1 MLKNLAPLRLP
12 SRSQLKAALAASLA
26 LAVVAGVSHQLLNPL
41 EHVVLLASMGAT
53 AVLLFGLPHSPLA
66 KPRVVFFGH
75 LIPATI
81 GLLCSHWIPNFA
93 VMAATTMGLVL
104 LVMYRFDCMHPPG
117 GATAMVPVIA
127 ALQAPLPMSFLLA
140 PVLLNVLL
148 ILGVSVCLQRWL
160 LTPSSPP
167 AAVIAP
173 QALAHAIASHDE
185 PVDVDSD
192 TLQQLFQSA
201 QAYMRQQPQP
211 AHCAEITRPLPA
223 RARLTDHLSSGWD
236 ALSQHSSDVLAL
248 ESDEGQ
254 FVGMLR
260 RLDFLQPSLP
270 QHLWAWRRVL
280 LQLHWHLTRRVSHQP
295 LALLPLWHVP
305 VVSSQQA
312 ISDLVPLFAKPQVT
326 LVAVV
331 DQGRL
336 QGIIQASDLVQ
347 WLLQQWIFQEPTP

>member
-1 MLKNLAPLRLP
+1 MSKNLTPWRWP
-12 SRSQLKAALAASLA
+12 SRGQLKAALAASLA
-26 LAVVAGVSHQLLNPL
+26 LAVVAGVSQQLLDPL
-41 EHVVLLASMGAT
+41 QHVVLLASMGAT

-75 LIPATI
+75 LLPATI

-93 VMAATTMGLVL
+93 VMAATTMGLVM

-127 ALQAPLPMSFLLA
+127 ALQAPLPWSFLVA
-140 PVLLNVLL
+140 PVLLNLL
-148 ILGVSVCLQRWL
+148 LMLGISNLLQRWL
-160 LTPSSPP
+160 AAPSSP
-167 AAVIAP
+167 AAPVLPP
-173 QALAHAIASHDE
+173 QALQHAIASQDE
-185 PVDVDSD
+185 LVDVDPD

-211 AHCAEITRPLPA
+211 ASCADITRPLAA
-223 RARLTDHLSSGWD
+223 RARLTDHLSQGWD
-236 ALSQHSSDVLAL
+236 ALSQHNSEVLAV
-248 ESDEGQ
+248 ESDDGQ

-260 RLDFLQPSLP
+260 RLDFLQPRLP

-280 LQLHWHLTRRVSHQP
+280 LQLHWHLTRRFSHQP
-295 LALLPLWHVP
+295 LALLPLWQVP

-326 LVAVV
+326 LVVVV

-336 QGIIQASDLVQ
+336 QGMIQASDLVQ
-347 WLLQQWIFQEPTP
+347 WLLQQWIFQEPTR

>member
-1 MLKNLAPLRLP
+1 MSKNQVLWRLP
-12 SRSQLKAALAASLA
+12 SRGQLKAALAASLA

-41 EHVVLLASMGAT
+41 EHVVLLASMGAS

-75 LIPATI
+75 LLPASI
-81 GLLCSHWIPNFA
+81 GLLCSHLIPDFA
-93 VMAATTMGLVL
+93 LMAATTMGLVM

-127 ALQAPLPMSFLLA
+127 ALQAPLPWSFLLA

-148 ILGVSVCLQRWL
+148 LLGVSVYLQRWL

-167 AAVIAP
+167 APVIAP
-173 QALAHAIASHDE
+173 QALAHAIASQDE

-201 QAYMRQQPQP
+201 QAYLRQQPPP
-211 AHCAEITRPLPA
+211 AHCAEITQPLPA
-223 RARLTDHLSSGWD
+223 RARLTDSLSHGW
-236 ALSQHSSDVLAL
+236 ASLMQHRSDVLAV
-248 ESDEGQ
+248 ESDDGKW
-254 FVGMLR
+254 VGMLR
-260 RLDFLQPSLP
+260 RLDFLQPRLP

-295 LALLPLWHVP
+295 LALLPQWQVP

-312 ISDLVPLFAKPQVT
+312 ISDLIPLFAKPQVT
-326 LVAVV
+326 LVAVI

-336 QGIIQASDLVQ
+336 LGIIQASDLMQ